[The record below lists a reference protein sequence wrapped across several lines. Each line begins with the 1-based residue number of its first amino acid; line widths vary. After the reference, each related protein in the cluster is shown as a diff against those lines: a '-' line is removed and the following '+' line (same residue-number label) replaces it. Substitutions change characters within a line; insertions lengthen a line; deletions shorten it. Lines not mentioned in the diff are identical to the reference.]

1 MVGVGHA
8 GDGVHHGADGRPV
21 LAAGGDIG
29 IGALAEHVAG
39 DIIPGLVQP
48 LGGIEQ
54 EPLHG
59 LRLALAVGVPVVD
72 GAGLFVLV
80 RAVGEADIVELD
92 LVEPQR
98 GGLQRQLRLVLPD
111 GAVIGAGPVHGADL
125 QRRAVQVGDDV
136 LRVVGGQMRVI
147 EHGDAADD
155 VVARVAELLHVGPEA
170 LHGVLRR
177 GVGRGAVLLHHRRG
191 IGHRRAVHNVHHKGV
206 DAAALRQTEVA
217 VGVLDG
223 AAVEI
228 QRPHLLRHVIAGDGG
243 LFRGVVVQPRRV
255 AAAPRVAPGGVALI
269 QRLVVLS
276 AGFLLRHAD
285 VGGVDIALA
294 PVTGDFPAE
303 HLALLVQSV
312 KAGDG
317 QRHAL
322 FHGAAGDGAR
332 LVHKAHAPQGVD
344 RFHLHHG
351 GIVVGQVG
359 AVDAGVAL
367 AVDHP
372 DALGVAL
379 GILQNILYLAAAGQ
393 GTQQLSVFVIYRS
406 GALRGGHI
414 ARRRLRHGGMELLP
428 DHIAQRAQRR
438 QAQHDD
444 DHRRAGAA
452 FLLGIR

>member
-1 MVGVGHA
+1 
-8 GDGVHHGADGRPV
+8 
-21 LAAGGDIG
+21 
-29 IGALAEHVAG
+29 
-39 DIIPGLVQP
+39 
-48 LGGIEQ
+48 
-54 EPLHG
+54 
-59 LRLALAVGVPVVD
+59 
-72 GAGLFVLV
+72 
-80 RAVGEADIVELD
+80 
-92 LVEPQR
+92 
-98 GGLQRQLRLVLPD
+98 
-111 GAVIGAGPVHGADL
+111 
-125 QRRAVQVGDDV
+125 
-136 LRVVGGQMRVI
+136 MRVI

-177 GVGRGAVLLHHRRG
+177 GVGRGAVLLHHWG
-191 IGHRRAVHNVHHKGV
+191 GVGHRRAVHDVHHKGV

-217 VGVLDG
+217 VGVLDS

-228 QRPHLLRHVIAGDGG
+228 QRPYLLRHVVAGDGS
-243 LFRGVVVQPRRV
+243 LFRGVVVQSRRV
-255 AAAPRVAPGGVALI
+255 AAAPRVTPGGVLR
-269 QRLVVLS
+269 QR
-276 AGFLLRHAD
+276 FRLRHAD

-303 HLALLVQSV
+303 NLALLVQSV

-322 FHGAAGDGAR
+322 FHGAAGDSPR

-344 RFHLHHG
+344 CFHLHHG

-379 GILQNILYLAAAGQ
+379 GILQNILHLAAAGQ
-393 GTQQLSVFVIYRS
+393 GTQQLPLFVIYRS

-444 DHRRAGAA
+444 DHRRDGAA